1 MAHFHLGTTHHY
13 LTPLAHMSVER
24 LTQTPQQQRLENGFL
39 LCQQQSPKN
48 LGLKIKQN
56 KM

>member
-1 MAHFHLGTTHHY
+1 
-13 LTPLAHMSVER
+13 VER